1 MKTSF
6 LILSLFFALHS
17 ISVAQSSSIKL
28 NQTFS
33 CRNINS
39 IDIDV
44 QNPNV
49 ELKRIKGSILVIE
62 ISVEISSTNFRLLE
76 FVGNKGRYNMLGKI
90 DTETQQL
97 RLQNPTMRDEIKV
110 KGEKIKEQ
118 VRYTLYIPE
127 NKKITGVDLLANQ

>member
-6 LILSLFFALHS
+6 LILSLFFTLHS